1 MKEMANAKVLLV
13 DDEEDFTATLAERM
27 EERGLDVD
35 VSSSGAEAIERV
47 RGRSYDA
54 VVLDLAMPGMDGIET
69 MKRLLEDNPDL
80 QVILL
85 TGRATVRDGVEA
97 MSAGAMEF
105 LEKPADVEV
114 LLKKI
119 GKAQEN
125 RVLLTEKR
133 VQETITDILRTKGW

>member
-1 MKEMANAKVLLV
+1 MGKVRVLLV
-13 DDEEDFTATLAERM
+13 DDEEDFTTALSERM

-35 VSSSGAEAIERV
+35 VSDNGPEAIEKV
-47 RGRSYDA
+47 RGKGFDA

-69 MKRLLEDNPDL
+69 LKRLLGQNPDL

-85 TGRATVRDGVEA
+85 TGRATVRDGVNA

-105 LEKPADVEV
+105 LEKPVDLE
-114 LLKKI
+114 LLMTKI
-119 GKAQEN
+119 REAQAN

-133 VQETITDILRTKGW
+133 AEEAITDILQKKGW